1 MHRPHA
7 LLPWLL
13 LLGCGAEGGGAEEA
27 QLEPV
32 VGPTAIEEA
41 QRDSAKVWCAPKAA
55 QGQLSRCEDT
65 FPGLVVRGST
75 TTSGG
80 AGNHSS
86 FELRGGAAL
95 RETLVFADFP
105 REVAPSTLYL
115 VRGKI
120 SIDRRSCYL
129 ERERGRLWVGGDY
142 DDRRGIYCGG
152 ITLEARGKTFA
163 DPGGAGSIYRAVNLL
178 PDQLADY
185 GYVANRRADWFPF
198 QAEIVTRA
206 DERLITLRFKL
217 KGPDLTARIDQ
228 LELRPLLEV
237 APPLSTT
244 ARPRQDELWLERPT
258 VESARL
264 VLGTAKHRWE
274 ISQSP
279 PAITVRSLDG
289 GTLGTVR
296 FTTPILRGP
305 APTPVCTPHPRYA
318 SKKQQCQLSWG
329 DLELAAFEDGNLI
342 LRTKVP
348 TRFSV
353 RGGGAPQ
360 RYAAFDLGT
369 FFEASLDPGAPGGL
383 LFQPEQ
389 ERFAMSGLESQRVF
403 THRIPSKIG
412 AAAPDQNGLFTFD
425 SDRFLAIKARPGAY
439 RVVSGPGA
447 SGALQVDYESVA
459 GDRFVLT
466 AFPQRYARRLDQQA
480 FWPLVRVPVECDPL
494 DALDAQ
500 GQIRSACAAKLDQL
514 QNELGVRSLFFNNR
528 TYARSVNAP
537 VEFLMSRADP
547 RKVIAPAELVPA
559 VALSAVPSCASGVLS
574 TNACRA
580 TVNDPFDLGGP
591 WAPPPDREV
600 KLRDFLRALRGRG
613 LLSLAYSSPQFYFY
627 GLDRYLA
634 DLRRLRS
641 SEIGFDGVYLDGAPA
656 EGAVVAGLEATRRI
670 REAVGADGRIVFHL
684 SSGTLPED
692 RAIRPVHLE
701 PYADAI
707 VVGEG
712 SKAAW
717 DLEPGAAPPRDCPPI
732 WGLLYAGRL
741 ASGVPYALMPEVRP
755 IDHARAGDFG
765 SSAVPSWT
773 LHPARQVEAQAL
785 CGGGIATLGTANRS
799 FSFIDKFSPAAR
811 IMLGPGQPE
820 AGECGYWSRLE
831 HGGFCGP

>member
-1 MHRPHA
+1 MHHPTA
-7 LLPWLL
+7 LL
-13 LLGCGAEGGGAEEA
+13 LLLLILGCGVEGEGEEA
-27 QLEPV
+27 QVESV
-32 VGPTAIEEA
+32 SGPAPIEEA
-41 QRDSAKVWCAPKAA
+41 LQDSAKVWCAPKAA
-55 QGQLSRCEDT
+55 QGQLSRCEAQ

-80 AGNHSS
+80 AGNHRS
-86 FELRGGAAL
+86 FELRGSSAL

-105 REVAPSTLYL
+105 WDVAPSTRYL

-129 ERERGRLWVGGDY
+129 ERERRLLWVGGDY

-163 DPGGAGSIYRAVNLL
+163 DPEGGGSIYRAVNLL

-185 GYVANRRADWFPF
+185 GYVANRQADWFPF
-198 QAEIVTRA
+198 EAEIVTRA
-206 DERLITLRFKL
+206 DERQITLRFKL
-217 KGPDLTARIDQ
+217 KGPDLIARLDQ

-237 APPLSTT
+237 APSLGTA
-244 ARPRQDELWLERPT
+244 ARPRQDELWLERPI
-258 VESARL
+258 VETARL
-264 VLGTAKHRWE
+264 VLGTAKHRLE
-274 ISQSP
+274 ITRSP
-279 PAITVRSLDG
+279 AVITARSLDG
-289 GTLGTVR
+289 RTLGTIT
-296 FTTPILRGP
+296 FASPILRGP

-318 SKKQQCQLSWG
+318 SKKQECRLSWG

-348 TRFSV
+348 ARLSV
-353 RGGGAPQ
+353 RGSSAA
-360 RYAAFDLGT
+360 RLYSAFDLGT
-369 FFEASLDPGAPGGL
+369 FFEASLDPAAPGGL
-383 LFQPEQ
+383 LFQPEY
-389 ERFAMSGLESQRVF
+389 ERFAMSGLESQRILR
-403 THRIPSKIG
+403 HRIPAKIG
-412 AAAPDQNGLFTFD
+412 AAAPDQNGLFSFD
-425 SDRFLAIKARPGAY
+425 SARFLAIKTRSDAY
-439 RVVSGPGA
+439 RVVAGPSASGPM
-447 SGALQVDYESVA
+447 QVDYQSVA

-466 AFPQRYARRLDQQA
+466 AFPQRYARRLDQQT
-480 FWPLVRVPVECDPL
+480 FWPVARVPAECDPL

-500 GQIRSACAAKLDQL
+500 GQIKSACAAKLDAL
-514 QNELGVRSLFFNNR
+514 QNEFGVRSLFFNNR
-528 TYARSVNAP
+528 TYARSSNAP
-537 VEFLMSRADP
+537 LEYLQSRADP
-547 RKVIAPAELVPA
+547 RQVVAPAELVPA
-559 VALSAVPSCASGVLS
+559 VAISAVPTCASGVIS

-580 TVNDPFDLGGP
+580 TVRDPFDLGGP
-591 WAPPPDREV
+591 WAPPPARQAQ
-600 KLRDFLRALRGRG
+600 LRDFLRALRDRG

-641 SEIGFDGVYLDGAPA
+641 SAIGFDGVYLDGAPA
-656 EGAVVAGLEATRRI
+656 EGDVVAGLEATRRI
-670 REAVGADGRIVFHL
+670 REAVGVDGRILFHL
-684 SSGTLPED
+684 TSGTLPED

-712 SKAAW
+712 AKAAW
-717 DLEPGAAPPRDCPPI
+717 DLDPASGPPTACPPI

-755 IDHARAGDFG
+755 IDHARAADFQA
-765 SSAVPSWT
+765 SAVPSWT
-773 LHPARQVEAQAL
+773 LHPARQIEAQAL

-799 FSFIDKFSPAAR
+799 FSFIDKFSSVAR

-820 AGECGYWSRLE
+820 ASECGYWTRLE

>member
-1 MHRPHA
+1 M
-7 LLPWLL
+7 L
-13 LLGCGAEGGGAEEA
+13 LLGCGAAGEGEEA
-27 QLEPV
+27 EPEPV
-32 VGPTAIEEA
+32 LVPAPIEEA
-41 QRDSAKVWCAPKAA
+41 QKDSAKVWCAPKAA
-55 QGQLSRCEDT
+55 QGQLSRCESS
-65 FPGLVVRGST
+65 FAGLVVRSST

-86 FELRGGAAL
+86 FELRGSAGL

-105 REVAPSTLYL
+105 ADVAPSTRYL

-152 ITLEARGKTFA
+152 ITLEARGKTFP
-163 DPGGAGSIYRAVNLL
+163 DPDGSGSIYRAVNLL

-198 QAEIVTRA
+198 EAEIVTRA
-206 DERLITLRFKL
+206 DERQITLRFKL
-217 KGPDLTARIDQ
+217 KGPDLIARLDQ
-228 LELRPLLEV
+228 LELRPILEV
-237 APPLSTT
+237 APPLGTA

-258 VESARL
+258 VEATRL
-264 VLGTAKHRWE
+264 ILGTAKHRLE
-274 ISQSP
+274 ITQSP
-279 PAITVRSLDG
+279 AAITARSLDG
-289 GTLGTVR
+289 RTLGVIR
-296 FTTPILRGP
+296 FAAPILRGP

-329 DLELAAFEDGNLI
+329 DLELSAFEDGNLI
-342 LRTKVP
+342 LRTKAP
-348 TRFSV
+348 LRFSV
-353 RGGGAPQ
+353 RGSSAAEL
-360 RYAAFDLGT
+360 YSAFDLGT
-369 FFEASLDPGAPGGL
+369 FFEASLDPAAPGGL
-383 LFQPEQ
+383 LFQPEY
-389 ERFAMSGLESQRVF
+389 ERFAMSGLESQGIF
-403 THRIPSKIG
+403 SHRIPAKIG
-412 AAAPDQNGLFTFD
+412 AAAPQQNGLFTFD
-425 SDRFLAIKARPGAY
+425 SDRFLAIKTRPDAY
-439 RVVSGPGA
+439 RVVAGPSASGPM
-447 SGALQVDYESVA
+447 QVDYQSVA
-459 GDRFVLT
+459 GDRYVLT

-480 FWPLVRVPVECDPL
+480 WWPVARVPAECDPL

-500 GQIRSACAAKLDQL
+500 GQIRSACADKLDQL
-514 QNELGVRSLFFNNR
+514 QNDFGVRSLFFNNR
-528 TYARSVNAP
+528 TYARSANAP
-537 VEFLMSRADP
+537 VEYLQSRVDP

-559 VALSAVPSCASGVLS
+559 VAISAVPTCLSGIVS

-580 TVNDPFDLGGP
+580 TVGDPFDLGGP
-591 WAPPPDREV
+591 WAPPPERQA
-600 KLRDFLRALRGRG
+600 KLRDFLRALRERG

-627 GLDRYLA
+627 GLERYLD

-641 SEIGFDGVYLDGAPA
+641 SAIGFDGVYLDGAPA
-656 EGAVVAGLEATRRI
+656 EGDVLGGLEATRRI
-670 REAVGADGRIVFHL
+670 REAVGVDGRILFHL
-684 SSGTLPED
+684 TSGTLPED

-712 SKAAW
+712 AKAAW
-717 DLEPGAAPPRDCPPI
+717 DLSPSAGPPSVCPPI

-755 IDHARAGDFG
+755 IDHARTADFG
-765 SSAVPSWT
+765 LSAVPSWT

-799 FSFIDKFSPAAR
+799 FSFIDKFNPLAR